1 MHSSIC
7 TAAITGWGH
16 QASTLR
22 HVQEFA
28 IMLQEAAAA
37 AGGRLEAVNAPL
49 ADYGLPPQF
58 THQHLAVQYTEMVT
72 RLLAAH

>member
-1 MHSSIC
+1 
-7 TAAITGWGH
+7 
-16 QASTLR
+16 
-22 HVQEFA
+22 
-28 IMLQEAAAA
+28 MLQEAAAA

-49 ADYGLPPQF
+49 ADFGLPPQF